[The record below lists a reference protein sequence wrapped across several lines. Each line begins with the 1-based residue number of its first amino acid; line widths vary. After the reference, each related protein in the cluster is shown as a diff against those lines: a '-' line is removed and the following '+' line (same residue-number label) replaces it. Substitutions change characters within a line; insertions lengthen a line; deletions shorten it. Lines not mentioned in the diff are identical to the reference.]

1 MKRKAMLLR
10 LPEELF
16 NTISR
21 QSERFRRNEFLVGIL
36 SEHFKDEAVPIPC
49 KATPDVPGMIECG
62 KQGSDIGVSGEE
74 KDGQCKSGVSDDH
87 C

>member
-1 MKRKAMLLR
+1 
-10 LPEELF
+10 
-16 NTISR
+16 
-21 QSERFRRNEFLVGIL
+21 
-36 SEHFKDEAVPIPC
+36 
-49 KATPDVPGMIECG
+49 MIECG